1 MENQS
6 TLSNKQ
12 KRQFAFVT
20 FLTFVRAPLILIA
33 GIMAIYNAFKP
44 SNAMLYSSLILM
56 CLSAFTDLFDGKLA
70 RKWNVTS
77 KFGALADPLM
87 DKAFFAVVFPS
98 ATFIALYL
106 YCKTESNTL
115 LVQAI
120 ILLAIDVIALLR
132 DHWVTFMR
140 VVGSDFGADVKAAFI
155 GKLRT
160 FIGFPIMIFVHWY
173 LGCQAIPNA
182 IKIGQTVPLVL
193 ELSFLAITIIST
205 ITYTRDYLPYLRMA
219 GPQNKK

>member
-1 MENQS
+1 MNEEIS
-6 TLSNKQ
+6 LTSKQ
-12 KRQFAFVT
+12 KRQFAFVS
-20 FLTFVRAPLILIA
+20 FLTFVRAPLILI
-33 GIMAIYNAFKP
+33 GGTLAILNAFTP
-44 SNAMLYSSLILM
+44 SNLLLYSALVLM
-56 CLSAFTDLFDGKLA
+56 VLSAFTDLFDGKLA

-87 DKAFFAVVFPS
+87 DKIFFAVVFPA
-98 ATFIALYL
+98 ATFIALYIYCQTKSNEML
-106 YCKTESNTL
+106 Y
-115 LVQAI
+115 QAL

-140 VVGSDFGADVKAAFI
+140 VVGSDFGAEVKAAFL

-182 IKIGQTVPLVL
+182 VEIGQIVPLVL
-193 ELSFLAITIIST
+193 EISFLAITIITT
-205 ITYTRDYLPYLRMA
+205 ITYTKDYLPYLRMA
-219 GPQNKK
+219 GPKNK